1 MPSISYKNYS
11 IAQVR
16 ITFLMVSWLL
26 PVVFLNMSCVYS
38 QRGSRDFACWK
49 KWLRATF
56 YWMRNKRPSSPFS
69 PSSLSF
75 LIFFFGLSFFGEG
88 CWKCKSSSS
97 SRVCVWAP
105 AAQRCKSPG
114 TAQALQWLGPQSDNL
129 MVVLAQLVFHSA
141 SYIHHSCLGWV
152 GAPGQEHTALGL
164 PWAGWMISLP
174 RCLWGNSEKTR
185 EGQVITW
192 GRDSPKVPKI
202 SGP

>member
-11 IAQVR
+11 LAQVR

-26 PVVFLNMSCVYS
+26 PVVFLNTSCVYS

-97 SRVCVWAP
+97 SWVCDWAP

-152 GAPGQEHTALGL
+152 GGARTGAHCSRTA
-164 PWAGWMISLP
+164 M
-174 RCLWGNSEKTR
+174 
-185 EGQVITW
+185 
-192 GRDSPKVPKI
+192 GRLDDQLAKVPLGKLRENQGRTGENLG
-202 SGP
+202 SWFSKGS